1 MQGALLVLT
10 EVRVPRWQPIF
21 SPPVLRARINATT
34 TTEDSRLII
43 VSLDVT
49 GCRRPIRA
57 LQDSGATNNFF
68 RESCLSMLPP
78 SIQVREGPGQVVVK
92 LADGKRHRVARRE
105 VSLSYTFDGFHSDDD
120 FLVIEIII
128 HSVEF

>member
-1 MQGALLVLT
+1 M
-10 EVRVPRWQPIF
+10 
-21 SPPVLRARINATT
+21 
-34 TTEDSRLII
+34 DS
-43 VSLDVT
+43 V
-49 GCRRPIRA
+49 
-57 LQDSGATNNFF
+57 ATNNFF
-68 RESCLSMLPP
+68 RELCLSMMPL
-78 SIQVREGPGQVVVK
+78 SIHFREGPGPFVVK